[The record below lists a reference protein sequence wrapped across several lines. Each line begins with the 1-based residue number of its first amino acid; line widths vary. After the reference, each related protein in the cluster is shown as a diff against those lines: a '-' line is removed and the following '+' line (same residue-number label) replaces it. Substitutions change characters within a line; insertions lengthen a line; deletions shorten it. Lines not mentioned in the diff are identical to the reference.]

1 MKLRF
6 LGKNS
11 TPGDSPTL
19 YVSDQ
24 DSYVIQG
31 WRVYARDLLAQLDV
45 PDGHTVVEV
54 PIELFEHLVK
64 DGVPSGVIRKLAA
77 PIMLV
82 TEEGTCLVQ
91 GPRMCDAEALGHMR
105 MPDYETCVEVPRS
118 SVIALLEENG
128 ESDHQ
133 RPARRTVRQLHP

>member
-19 YVSDQ
+19 YASDQ

-31 WRVYARDLLAQLDV
+31 WKVFANDLLMQLDV
-45 PDGHTVVEV
+45 PDGQTAVEV
-54 PIELFEHLVK
+54 PTELFEHLTK
-64 DGVPSGVIRKLAA
+64 DGQVSGEIRKFTA

-82 TEEGTCLVQ
+82 TEQGTCVLQ
-91 GPRMCDAEALGHMR
+91 GPEMHDPEALSQMR
-105 MPDYETCVEVPRS
+105 MPDYETCIEVPKS
-118 SVIALLEENG
+118 SITALLEENSG
-128 ESDHQ
+128 PDH
-133 RPARRTVRQLHP
+133 PRTA

>member
-19 YVSDQ
+19 YASDQ

-31 WRVYARDLLAQLDV
+31 WKVLANDLLMQLDI
-45 PDGHTVVEV
+45 PAGHTVVEV
-54 PIELFEHLVK
+54 PTELFEHLTK
-64 DGVPSGVIRKLAA
+64 DGLASGDIKTFKS

-82 TEEGTCLVQ
+82 TERGTCVVQ
-91 GPRMCDAEALGHMR
+91 GPEMRDAEALSQMR
-105 MPDYETCVEVPRS
+105 LPDYEDCIEVPTS
-118 SVIALLEENG
+118 SITALLEENSG
-128 ESDHQ
+128 PDHP
-133 RPARRTVRQLHP
+133 RSA

>member
-19 YVSDQ
+19 DASDQ

-31 WRVYARDLLAQLDV
+31 WKVFANELLMQLDV
-45 PDGHTVVEV
+45 PEGQTVVEV
-54 PIELFEHLVK
+54 PTELFEHLTK
-64 DGVPSGVIRKLAA
+64 DGQVSGEVRKFTA

-82 TEEGTCLVQ
+82 TEQGTCVLQ
-91 GPRMCDAEALGHMR
+91 GPEMHDPEALSQMR
-105 MPDYETCVEVPRS
+105 LPDYETCIEVPRS
-118 SVIALLEENG
+118 SITALLEEDDG
-128 ESDHQ
+128 PDHSCS
-133 RPARRTVRQLHP
+133 A

>member
-19 YVSDQ
+19 YASDQ

-31 WRVYARDLLAQLDV
+31 WKVYARDLLARLDV

-91 GPRMCDAEALGHMR
+91 GPRMCDSEALGCMR

-118 SVIALLEENG
+118 SIIALLEENG

-133 RPARRTVRQLHP
+133 RPA

>member
-19 YVSDQ
+19 YASDQ

-31 WRVYARDLLAQLDV
+31 WKVFANDLLMQLDV
-45 PDGHTVVEV
+45 PDGHAAVEV
-54 PIELFEHLVK
+54 PTELFEHLAK
-64 DGVPSGVIRKLAA
+64 DGQVSGEIRKFTA

-82 TEEGTCLVQ
+82 TEQGTCVLQ
-91 GPRMCDAEALGHMR
+91 GPEMHDPETLNQMR
-105 MPDYETCVEVPRS
+105 MPDYETCIEVPKS
-118 SVIALLEENG
+118 SITALLEEDSG
-128 ESDHQ
+128 PDH
-133 RPARRTVRQLHP
+133 PRTA

>member
-19 YVSDQ
+19 YASDQ

-31 WRVYARDLLAQLDV
+31 WKVYANELLMQLNV
-45 PDGHTVVEV
+45 PEGQTVIEV
-54 PIELFEHLVK
+54 PTELFEHLTK
-64 DGVPSGVIRKLAA
+64 DGHPVGEIKKFTD

-82 TEEGTCLVQ
+82 TEQGTCVLQ
-91 GPRMCDAEALGHMR
+91 GPEMHDPEALSQMR
-105 MPDYETCVEVPRS
+105 MPDYETCIEVPKDS
-118 SVIALLEENG
+118 ITALLEEDSG
-128 ESDHQ
+128 PDH
-133 RPARRTVRQLHP
+133 ARSA